1 MFILKKVFAQC
12 FCFPFRWTP
21 KVIVNQ
27 FVFKLKYLISLRFWS
42 SRNTIWCRFYYW
54 LCLSKFQSKTLN
66 CRLQKKNNK
75 TTTKKKKEK
84 TACQACRERKRTN
97 EAKLSLVT
105 SVSSIYL
112 SINGK
117 FLKKAFVLLTMKV
130 TSKKQHRSFVENSMH
145 KVNFCTFK
153 SAAKV
158 LKVVLAAGLQKKKC

>member
-1 MFILKKVFAQC
+1 MSSEILIQ
-12 FCFPFRWTP
+12 
-21 KVIVNQ
+21 VI
-27 FVFKLKYLISLRFWS
+27 KLQ
-42 SRNTIWCRFYYW
+42 N
-54 LCLSKFQSKTLN
+54 N
-66 CRLQKKNNK
+66 NNNK
-75 TTTKKKKEK
+75 TTTKRKKKKEK
-84 TACQACRERKRTN
+84 TACQAWGERKRRN

-130 TSKKQHRSFVENSMH
+130 TSKKKHRSFVENSMH

-158 LKVVLAAGLQKKKC
+158 LKVVLAAGLQKKKSLA

>member
-1 MFILKKVFAQC
+1 MVQILLVVVSSEISILDIKLQ
-12 FCFPFRWTP
+12 
-21 KVIVNQ
+21 NQ
-27 FVFKLKYLISLRFWS
+27 
-42 SRNTIWCRFYYW
+42 T
-54 LCLSKFQSKTLN
+54 TTTT
-66 CRLQKKNNK
+66 K
-75 TTTKKKKEK
+75 TTTKKKKKKEK
-84 TACQACRERKRTN
+84 KACQACDERKRRN

-145 KVNFCTFK
+145 KVNVCTFK

-158 LKVVLAAGLQKKKC
+158 LKVLFAAGLQKKKCLA

>member
-1 MFILKKVFAQC
+1 MSFE
-12 FCFPFRWTP
+12 
-21 KVIVNQ
+21 
-27 FVFKLKYLISLRFWS
+27 IS
-42 SRNTIWCRFYYW
+42 IQDI
-54 LCLSKFQSKTLN
+54 K
-66 CRLQKKNNK
+66 LQKNNNK

-84 TACQACRERKRTN
+84 TACQAYRERKRTN
-97 EAKLSLVT
+97 KAKLSLVT

-130 TSKKQHRSFVENSMH
+130 TSEKQHRSFVENSMH

>member
-1 MFILKKVFAQC
+1 MQILLLVMSFE
-12 FCFPFRWTP
+12 
-21 KVIVNQ
+21 
-27 FVFKLKYLISLRFWS
+27 IS
-42 SRNTIWCRFYYW
+42 IQDI
-54 LCLSKFQSKTLN
+54 K
-66 CRLQKKNNK
+66 LQKKNNK

-158 LKVVLAAGLQKKKC
+158 LKVVLASGLQKKKC